1 MSEPEA
7 GKSVPPPTEPGTPPQ
22 AGSAMEVSR
31 DAVHRQPQAPASQVS
46 IEEFRKIDLRV
57 GVVVAAEDHPNADRL
72 LVLNVDIGDGT
83 PRKLVA
89 GIKGAYQAS
98 ALIGKQVVVVANLKP
113 AMLRGIESQGMVLAA
128 QDGTQLALLT
138 LERPIQPGGTVK

>member
-7 GKSVPPPTEPGTPPQ
+7 GKSTLPQHQTPIP
-22 AGSAMEVSR
+22 
-31 DAVHRQPQAPASQVS
+31 QVS
-46 IEEFRKIDLRV
+46 IEEFRKIDLRI

-72 LVLNVDIGDGT
+72 LVLNVDLGDGT
-83 PRKLVA
+83 PRRLVA

-98 ALIGKQVVVVANLKP
+98 ELIGKRVVVVANLKP

-128 QDGTQLALLT
+128 QDGTQLAFLT
-138 LERPIQPGGTVK
+138 PERPIQPGGTVR

>member
-7 GKSVPPPTEPGTPPQ
+7 GKSAP
-22 AGSAMEVSR
+22 SK
-31 DAVHRQPQAPASQVS
+31 HQAPIPQIS
-46 IEEFRKIDLRV
+46 IEEFRKIDLRI

-83 PRKLVA
+83 PRRVVA

-98 ALIGKQVVVVANLKP
+98 ELIGKRVVVVANLKP

-128 QDGTQLALLT
+128 QDGTHLAFLT
-138 LERPIQPGGTVK
+138 PERPIQPGGTVK